1 MTVRRWQIAG
11 ALLGLGLGLT
21 ACSSTPANDFEAGEC
36 TNDDLSGAIGEID
49 TVDCDDEH
57 TAEAY
62 AQFDLDDGDFPG
74 VDEVSTQATEGCQG
88 DRFEDYVGLDYPSS
102 VFVVQTITPTEET
115 WDNGD
120 RTVICVIN
128 GRADGES
135 LEGSAE
141 GDDTPLEG

>member
-36 TNDDLSGAIGEID
+36 TNDDLTGSVSEID

-57 TAEAY
+57 TAEAF

-74 VDEVSTQATEGCQG
+74 VDEVNEQATEGCQG
-88 DRFEDYVGLDYPSS
+88 DRFEEYVGTDYDSSIYIASSINPSEDS
-102 VFVVQTITPTEET
+102 
-115 WDNGD
+115 WDSGD
-120 RTVICVIN
+120 RTVICVIS
-128 GRADGES
+128 GSTEGALD
-135 LEGSAE
+135 GSAE
-141 GDDTPLEG
+141 GDDTQLGG